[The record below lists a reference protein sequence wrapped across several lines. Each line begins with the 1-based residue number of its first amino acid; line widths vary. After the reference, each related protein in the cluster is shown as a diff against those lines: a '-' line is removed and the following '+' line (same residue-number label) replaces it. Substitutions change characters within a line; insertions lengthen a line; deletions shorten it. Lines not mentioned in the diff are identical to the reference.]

1 MPDAPQFH
9 DEFFSGSETDRFD
22 AMMMATT
29 QSPLQKEMLMRH
41 PYAHPLEHGDPCSG
55 QRFDAEPPDP
65 NESWDQELRDC
76 PPACEQEKVE
86 DDPQQAAA

>member
-1 MPDAPQFH
+1 
-9 DEFFSGSETDRFD
+9 
-22 AMMMATT
+22 MMMDAARP
-29 QSPLQKEMLMRH
+29 SPEEETIPVAHH
-41 PYAHPLEHGDPCSG
+41 PRHPLEHGDPCSG

-65 NESWDQELRDC
+65 SESWDQELKDC